1 MIQLQADQVLPQ
13 ELCLREGKKKIS
25 DTGPLHPL
33 FIKTNK
39 QKKKDFSNCYEISFH
54 FRSFL

>member
-1 MIQLQADQVLPQ
+1 MIQLQADQALPE

-33 FIKTNK
+33 FIL
-39 QKKKDFSNCYEISFH
+39 KKKIIDFSNCYEISFH
-54 FRSFL
+54 FHSFL